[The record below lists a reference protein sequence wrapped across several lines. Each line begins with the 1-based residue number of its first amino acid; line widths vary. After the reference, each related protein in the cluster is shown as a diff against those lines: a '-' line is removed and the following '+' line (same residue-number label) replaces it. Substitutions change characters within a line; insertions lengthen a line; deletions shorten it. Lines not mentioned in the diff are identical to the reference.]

1 MRGMKNL
8 VRLRKL
14 MGQKSIDGLAIVPGP
29 NLSYLTGS
37 EFHLSERPV
46 VLFVQQDSAMFVLPE
61 LESPKIDGL
70 DIDFISYDDREGPE
84 PAFAK
89 FSKSGRSS
97 ALGIESRLIRHLELD
112 LISSSGIS
120 SDIVDATDIFAELR
134 MSKSEVELNHMS
146 RAVKI
151 AEESLVSILDRMR
164 AGVTEKQFAAELVIQ
179 LLRNGSDTGLP
190 FSPIVAS
197 GVNAANP
204 HHFPTDKEF
213 REGELVIV
221 DWGATHE
228 GYFSDITRT
237 YAIGN
242 QIDAKL
248 LRAYDA
254 VRLANQAGRSK
265 ATVGVPAGD
274 VDSATRKVIE
284 DHGFG
289 EFFTHRT
296 GHGLGL
302 EIHEEP
308 YIKPDNDF
316 ILENGMT
323 FTIEPGI
330 YIPGLGGVRIED
342 DVCLQD
348 SGLVSLTT
356 LPRELTIV

>member
-1 MRGMKNL
+1 
-8 VRLRKL
+8 
-14 MGQKSIDGLAIVPGP
+14 
-29 NLSYLTGS
+29 
-37 EFHLSERPV
+37 
-46 VLFVQQDSAMFVLPE
+46 
-61 LESPKIDGL
+61 
-70 DIDFISYDDREGPE
+70 
-84 PAFAK
+84 
-89 FSKSGRSS
+89 
-97 ALGIESRLIRHLELD
+97 
-112 LISSSGIS
+112 
-120 SDIVDATDIFAELR
+120 
-134 MSKSEVELNHMS
+134 MSKSKIEVDYMTK
-146 RAVKI
+146 AVET
-151 AEESLVSILDRMR
+151 AERSLVSILDKMR
-164 AGVTEKQFAAELVIQ
+164 PGVTEKQFAAELVIQ
-179 LLRNGSDTGLP
+179 LLQNGSDTRLP

-242 QIDAKL
+242 QIDEKL
-248 LRAYDA
+248 VRAYKA
-254 VRLANQAGRSK
+254 VRLANQAGRST
-265 ATVGVPAGD
+265 AVAGVKAGD

-289 EFFTHRT
+289 DFFTHRT

-316 ILENGMT
+316 VLQKGMT

-330 YIPGLGGVRIED
+330 YIPGQGGIRIED
-342 DVCLQD
+342 DVCLKT
-348 SGLVSLTT
+348 SGLVSLTS
-356 LPRELTIV
+356 LPRELIIV